1 MRQGKGKKDRAVPL
15 NPGAEQALRAS
26 LAGRDGLGPRSP
38 LFVAER
44 TGRPLSRQGL
54 GSLLGRLYTR
64 LGIDGAS
71 VHTLRHTFAT
81 HSLRKGVSLLVVKE
95 VLGHSSLLSTE
106 RYLHLLR
113 ETMCAELEKH
123 AL

>member
-1 MRQGKGKKDRAVPL
+1 M
-15 NPGAEQALRAS
+15 
-26 LAGRDGLGPRSP
+26 
-38 LFVAER
+38 
-44 TGRPLSRQGL
+44 
-54 GSLLGRLYTR
+54 
-64 LGIDGAS
+64 
-71 VHTLRHTFAT
+71 RHTFAT

-95 VLGHSSLLSTE
+95 VLGHSSLFSTE